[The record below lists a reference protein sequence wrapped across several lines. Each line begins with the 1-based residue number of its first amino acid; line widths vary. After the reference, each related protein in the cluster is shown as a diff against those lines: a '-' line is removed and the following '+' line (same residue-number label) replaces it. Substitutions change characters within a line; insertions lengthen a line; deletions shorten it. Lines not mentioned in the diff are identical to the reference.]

1 MTETDVD
8 RKKRLLYQSHHRGQV
23 ENDLL
28 LGRFARQ
35 HLAGLPND
43 RLDQFERLL
52 GEADVDIWAWV
63 TGMQP
68 LPARHD
74 NELFA
79 LLRAEAAAHSPQGTR

>member
-1 MTETDVD
+1 MTETTED
-8 RKKRLLYQSHHRGQV
+8 RKKRLHYQSHHRGQV

-35 HLAGLPND
+35 HLQGLEGE
-43 RLDQFERLL
+43 RLDAYESLL

-74 NELFA
+74 NEVFA
-79 LLRAEAAAHSPQGTR
+79 LLRAEAEGKS

>member
-1 MTETDVD
+1 MRMTETTED
-8 RKKRLLYQSHHRGQV
+8 RKKRLFYQSHHRGQV

-35 HLAGLPND
+35 HLAGLD
-43 RLDQFERLL
+43 GAALDDYERLL

-63 TGMQP
+63 TGMQH

-74 NELFA
+74 NEVFA
-79 LLRAEAAAHSPQGTR
+79 LLRAEAQGKA